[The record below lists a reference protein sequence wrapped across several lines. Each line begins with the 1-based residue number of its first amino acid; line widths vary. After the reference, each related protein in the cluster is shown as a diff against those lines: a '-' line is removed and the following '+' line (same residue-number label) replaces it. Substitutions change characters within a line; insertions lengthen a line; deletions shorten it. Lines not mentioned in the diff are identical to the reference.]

1 MIDFYEEENEEIKA
15 DLVKM
20 IGFVDKLKEL
30 DTSGIEPLLH
40 MSGNNNMLREDEVNN
55 MLTQEEALRNAP
67 LHDRQFFKVPKV
79 IKKPE

>member
-1 MIDFYEEENEEIKA
+1 
-15 DLVKM
+15 
-20 IGFVDKLKEL
+20 
-30 DTSGIEPLLH
+30 
-40 MSGNNNMLREDEVNN
+40 